1 MKHIILIS
9 HGKLSEGMYN
19 YVKMIIGDVANVAYY
34 GLMPGEDNNEICLKV
49 EEYIKLHGMENQYI
63 LVADL
68 FGGSVSNSVAKLSE
82 KDNVFIV
89 NGMNMGLVIAL
100 VLEPKDMITKED
112 ILHIIDE
119 SKTGICLTEL
129 LTDNIDESDII

>member
-1 MKHIILIS
+1 
-9 HGKLSEGMYN
+9 
-19 YVKMIIGDVANVAYY
+19 
-34 GLMPGEDNNEICLKV
+34 
-49 EEYIKLHGMENQYI
+49 
-63 LVADL
+63 
-68 FGGSVSNSVAKLSE
+68 
-82 KDNVFIV
+82 
-89 NGMNMGLVIAL
+89 MNMGLVIAL

>member
-19 YVKMIIGDVANVAYY
+19 SVKMIIGDIANVTYY

-49 EEYIKLHGMENQYI
+49 EEYMKFHGMQNQYI

-68 FGGSVSNSVAKLSE
+68 LGGSVSNSVAKLSE
-82 KDNVFIV
+82 KENVFIV

-112 ILHIIDE
+112 ILNII
-119 SKTGICLTEL
+119 
-129 LTDNIDESDII
+129 

>member
-1 MKHIILIS
+1 MQ
-9 HGKLSEGMYN
+9 
-19 YVKMIIGDVANVAYY
+19 
-34 GLMPGEDNNEICLKV
+34 
-49 EEYIKLHGMENQYI
+49 NQYI

-68 FGGSVSNSVAKLSE
+68 LGGSVSNSVAKLSE
-82 KDNVFIV
+82 KENVFIV

-112 ILHIIDE
+112 ILNIIEE